1 MKSTFKQF
9 LLLAGFYFIISL
21 FTGYFENE
29 ILELVSIVLL
39 LIFIIMF
46 FTLIFKKSFS
56 FLQIFQNK
64 HVKISNYLYAL
75 GFVKYLQL
83 IFFSILSELDN
94 YDAAMAQY
102 HNMAY
107 VSPYAD
113 LLTLIAF
120 VLLVILVIAL
130 LWATYVNF
138 IKPHIKS
145 NENNPS
151 KFG

>member
-39 LIFIIMF
+39 LIFTIMF
-46 FTLIFKKSFS
+46 FTLLFKRSFS

-102 HNMAY
+102 HNVEY

-113 LLTLIAF
+113 LLTLVAF
-120 VLLVILVIAL
+120 ALLVILVIAL

-138 IKPHIKS
+138 IKPHIKR
-145 NENNPS
+145 NKNNPS

>member
-21 FTGYFENE
+21 FIGYFENE

-39 LIFIIMF
+39 LIFIVMF
-46 FTLIFKKSFS
+46 FILIFRKSFS

-64 HVKISNYLYAL
+64 YVKISNYLYAL

-94 YDAAMAQY
+94 YNAAMAQY
-102 HNMAY
+102 HNMEY

-113 LLTLIAF
+113 LLNLIAF
-120 VLLVILVIAL
+120 ALLVILVVAL

-138 IKPHIKS
+138 IKLHIKRNKS
-145 NENNPS
+145 E
-151 KFG
+151 F